1 MADEKNESSPED
13 QLDEI
18 LKNAGAGSL
27 GPKEQFEQ
35 TTKIGLLM
43 AYDLIDK
50 LRYWEKETLEMP
62 EETVVK
68 RLDHLVSSVE
78 ELRTAYLS
86 FSEMGE

>member
-1 MADEKNESSPED
+1 MADEKNENSPEN

-18 LKNAGAGSL
+18 LKRAGAGTL
-27 GPKEQFEQ
+27 GPKDQFEQ

-50 LRYWEKETLEMP
+50 IRYWEKETMEMP
-62 EETVVK
+62 EEVVVE

-86 FSEMGE
+86 FAEMGS